1 MTNRIKI
8 VPWESD
14 ASGDASVGIDIDYNG
29 MNIVSVQ
36 TIPGLNGDRTTTTP
50 TADYDVVIN
59 DEYGEDIME
68 GELADRSATVGE
80 TLYANPPLPVPGILT
95 IVVSNAGNAKTGIV
109 KIMFDRNY

>member
-14 ASGDASVGIDIDYNG
+14 ASGDASVEMDRNYMG

-36 TIPGLNGDRTTTTP
+36 TVPGLNGDKATTTP
-50 TADYDVVIN
+50 TADYNVVIN

-68 GELADRSATVGE
+68 GELADRSATAGE
-80 TLYANPPLPVPGILT
+80 TFYANPPLPVPGILT
-95 IVVSNAGNAKTGIV
+95 VIVSGAGDSKTGIV
-109 KIMFDRNY
+109 KIVLDRNY